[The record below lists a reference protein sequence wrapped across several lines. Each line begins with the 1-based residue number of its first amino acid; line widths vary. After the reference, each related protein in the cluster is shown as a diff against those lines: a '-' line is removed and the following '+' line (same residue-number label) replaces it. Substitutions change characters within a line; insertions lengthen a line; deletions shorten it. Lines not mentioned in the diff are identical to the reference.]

1 MISYI
6 SKKSKFKIFNYLTPI
21 VNYADN
27 QTTFLKMN
35 NFQLPEKKKE
45 EYIKLHDHTICQ
57 SLIIE
62 SIYIYVICV

>member
-35 NFQLPEKKKE
+35 NFQLPEKKKGG
-45 EYIKLHDHTICQ
+45 
-57 SLIIE
+57 
-62 SIYIYVICV
+62 IYKIT